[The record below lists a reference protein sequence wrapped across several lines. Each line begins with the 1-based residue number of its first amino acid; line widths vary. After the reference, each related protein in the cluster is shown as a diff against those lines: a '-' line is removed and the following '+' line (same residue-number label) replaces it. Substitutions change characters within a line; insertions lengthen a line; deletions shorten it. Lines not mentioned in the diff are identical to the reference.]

1 MSANTPRVFVYS
13 STHCVYCKQVKQYL
27 TEQNVPFEER
37 MVDTNDAFAE
47 ELMNMGMSAVPVTV
61 IGDTKI
67 LGFNTARIQKALSE
81 LNA

>member
-1 MSANTPRVFVYS
+1 MSASTPGVIVYS

-37 MVDTNDAFAE
+37 KVDTNETFAE
-47 ELMNMGMSAVPVTV
+47 ELMSMGMSAVPVTV
-61 IGDTKI
+61 IGDAKI